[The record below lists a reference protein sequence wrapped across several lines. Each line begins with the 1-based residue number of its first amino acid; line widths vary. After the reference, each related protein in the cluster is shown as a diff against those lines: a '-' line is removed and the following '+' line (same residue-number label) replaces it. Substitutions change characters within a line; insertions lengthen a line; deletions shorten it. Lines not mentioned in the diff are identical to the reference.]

1 MGECLLADFSSER
14 NALIEPD
21 QGRISELVEG
31 PVASDSLAQL
41 LRGGS
46 LVQDIVGN
54 LEGEPDLLAEDL
66 EMLTLDGV
74 ASSEDSA
81 DAATCPDESPGF
93 SGMDRLQVG
102 LIASTLLGL
111 DIEHFAAD
119 KSERTRSMGES
130 PDASGDLTGI
140 VAATSKDLETEGK
153 EGVSGKNRHGFAE
166 LDMARWSPA
175 AQIVVVDGGE
185 VVVDE
190 AEAMNQLNCATG
202 IEGRVF
208 GSSRSEATRHG
219 ERGSKALARGQRAVT
234 HGSMEFGRGLD
245 FAWQK
250 LA

>member
-130 PDASGDLTGI
+130 SDARGDLTSI
-140 VAATSKDLETEGK
+140 VSATSKDFEAQSK
-153 EGVSGKNRHGFAE
+153 EGVSGEDRHGFAE
-166 LDMARWSPA
+166 FDMAGWSPA
-175 AQIVVVDGGE
+175 PQIVVVDRRE
-185 VVVDE
+185 IVVDQ
-190 AEAMNQLNCATG
+190 AEAMNQLNRATC

-208 GSSRSEATRHG
+208 GSSHSEATRHSK
-219 ERGSKALARGQRAVT
+219 RGSKSFARGQRAVA
-234 HGSMEFGRGLD
+234 HGGVEFSRGLV